1 MFLFLKVLL
10 RESPTILYNEYL
22 AKKKLFKVKCL
33 KGKQHIYKFLRVLLY
48 KGTKQ
53 KIKFFNYIAF
63 SSML

>member
-1 MFLFLKVLL
+1 MSTWK
-10 RESPTILYNEYL
+10 
-22 AKKKLFKVKCL
+22 KKKLFKVKCL

-53 KIKFFNYIAF
+53 IKFFNYIAF